1 MKKIFWDLVS
11 TIKNGQLVN
20 KSIVKHNKKKIVRW

>member
-1 MKKIFWDLVS
+1 MKKLFWDLVS

-20 KSIVKHNKKKIVRW
+20 KLVVKHQKKKKL

>member
-20 KSIVKHNKKKIVRW
+20 KLVVKHNKKKL